1 VKRYRRIEITAFRR
15 LVTVTSGEIVLNNL
29 GNQPARTEE
38 GVQLRNAESG
48 EAIEF
53 ESAEG
58 QLILVDAVRSLERR
72 LSPEVRARL
81 YRRSKP
87 HPARRP
93 GRIRVYSKLRALMH
107 SAIHPQPPC
116 LHRKEK

>member
-1 VKRYRRIEITAFRR
+1 MKRYRRIEITAFRR
-15 LVTVTSGEIVLNNL
+15 RVTLTSGETVLSNSNDRYTR
-29 GNQPARTEE
+29 AEE
-38 GVQLRNAESG
+38 GLQLSDESG

-72 LSPEVRARL
+72 LSPEVRASL
-81 YRRSKP
+81 FMPYNGHS
-87 HPARRP
+87 AQCSN
-93 GRIRVYSKLRALMH
+93 RIRVYSKLRALMN
-107 SAIHPQPPC
+107 SVIHAKPPG